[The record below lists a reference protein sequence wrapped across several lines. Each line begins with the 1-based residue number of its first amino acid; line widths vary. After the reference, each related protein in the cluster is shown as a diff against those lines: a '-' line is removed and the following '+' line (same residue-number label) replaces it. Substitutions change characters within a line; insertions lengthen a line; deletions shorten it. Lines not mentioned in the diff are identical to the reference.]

1 MAQAKEDVETTA
13 VECVVDG
20 CDGSKLCHAMGA
32 VHSYM
37 WGGAVASII
46 PVPGLDMAA
55 VAAVE
60 LKMVHSLSK
69 IYGIPFR
76 QDLGK
81 SIIASLIGGVGSISL
96 ARGGLVSLA
105 KSVPVVGGIL
115 GALVMPGMA
124 AALTYAVGRVFIQ
137 HFESGGTFLD
147 MDPQEVK
154 TYFAQQFEEGKLVV
168 KKATGGAK

>member
-20 CDGSKLCHAMGA
+20 CDGSQLCHAMGT

-46 PVPGLDMAA
+46 PMPYVDMAA
-55 VAAVE
+55 IAAVE

-76 QDLGK
+76 RDLGK
-81 SIIASLIGGVGSISL
+81 SIIATLIGGVGSVGI
-96 ARGGLVSLA
+96 ARGGLASLA
-105 KSVPVVGGIL
+105 KTVPVVGNVL
-115 GALVMPGMA
+115 SALVLPGMA